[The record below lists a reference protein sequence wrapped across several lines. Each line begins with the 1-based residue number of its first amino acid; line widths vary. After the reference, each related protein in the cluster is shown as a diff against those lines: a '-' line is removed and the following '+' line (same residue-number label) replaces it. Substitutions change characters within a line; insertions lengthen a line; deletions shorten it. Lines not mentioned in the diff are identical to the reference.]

1 VIVRATRRL
10 ALALLFVSPLSAACG
25 DSESIGPEG
34 GQPASGGGGAGASA
48 SGGAGASASGG
59 AGASASGGAG
69 AGGDA
74 TGPGGGAPCPS
85 GVTCIDT
92 FVFTDQRD
100 TTAEGTDAIDAYA
113 CSPSTNEAGREI
125 VYRVAVPSDG
135 FLSVAVYDDADTDVD
150 VHILTAF
157 DPSAPSGDSCVARGD
172 REAAADVAAGYVWV
186 VADTWVSA
194 QGAEQAGPFTL
205 DVGFIPVA
213 EGPCAMEV
221 GEMPRVGDGG
231 DHLAMPAT
239 GPVVKEAH
247 LVTQAEPAP
256 YPTTAT
262 EELAEHYALSQA
274 ATKLVMQRAESWAP
288 LEGGDF
294 FGAGIGD
301 PARFPV
307 VDEGWYVNM
316 YWTPAARPPK
326 GTRMILRSAADPA
339 RAVVVAAGYE
349 TGPSNLSRIG
359 GTTEETHYYLRT
371 EHLDAMTLGI
381 ATDPSLPLGPRRCTD

>member
-34 GQPASGGGGAGASA
+34 GGGSGVGASTSVGGQPASGGGGA
-48 SGGAGASASGG
+48 G

-172 REAAADVAAGYVWV
+172 REAAADVAAGYV
-186 VADTWVSA
+186 
-194 QGAEQAGPFTL
+194 
-205 DVGFIPVA
+205 
-213 EGPCAMEV
+213 
-221 GEMPRVGDGG
+221 
-231 DHLAMPAT
+231 
-239 GPVVKEAH
+239 
-247 LVTQAEPAP
+247 
-256 YPTTAT
+256 
-262 EELAEHYALSQA
+262 
-274 ATKLVMQRAESWAP
+274 
-288 LEGGDF
+288 
-294 FGAGIGD
+294 
-301 PARFPV
+301 
-307 VDEGWYVNM
+307 
-316 YWTPAARPPK
+316 
-326 GTRMILRSAADPA
+326 
-339 RAVVVAAGYE
+339 
-349 TGPSNLSRIG
+349 
-359 GTTEETHYYLRT
+359 
-371 EHLDAMTLGI
+371 
-381 ATDPSLPLGPRRCTD
+381 